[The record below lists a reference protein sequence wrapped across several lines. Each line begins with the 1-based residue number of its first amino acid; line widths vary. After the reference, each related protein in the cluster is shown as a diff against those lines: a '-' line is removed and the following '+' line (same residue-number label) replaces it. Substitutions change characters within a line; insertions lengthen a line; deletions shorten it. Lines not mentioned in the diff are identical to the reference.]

1 METRDKAYEDYKK
14 GLKYKEIAQKYDV
27 SENTV
32 KSWASRY
39 WKKDKVATKTRNRTN
54 KVATKKKKQTSTS
67 GKPRGPGAYNTNALK
82 HGGYT
87 TIYWDTLDEEEK
99 ELIETMSEDEEMQ
112 LIEQLRLYA
121 VRERRLLLA
130 IKRLNEAKSKNGS
143 IEVSSNVGF
152 SIDSE
157 KKYEISA
164 TGEYEERSETKTK
177 PNWSNKQYERGEFA
191 ILRLENE
198 LTSVQ
203 RNKTRCIQALADVR
217 KNKADG
223 SADGWLE
230 DFLQAVEGDENE

>member
-39 WKKDKVATKTRNRTN
+39 WKKDKVATKSRNRKN
-54 KVATKKKKQTSTS
+54 KVATKKKKQTST
-67 GKPRGPGAYNTNALK
+67 GKPKGPGAYNTNALK
-82 HGGYT
+82 HGGYS

-121 VRERRLLLA
+121 VRERRILRA
-130 IKRLNEAKSKNGS
+130 IKMLNDSKSKSGA
-143 IEVSSNVGF
+143 IEVASGVGF
-152 SIDSE
+152 SIENED
-157 KKYEISA
+157 KQVISSNGDFE
-164 TGEYEERSETKTK
+164 TISETKTK
-177 PNWSNKQYERGEFA
+177 PSWSNKRYERAELA
-191 ILRLENE
+191 ILRLETE

-230 DFLQAVEGDENE
+230 DFLRAVEGEDDE